1 MHSIIQF
8 THLQMI
14 SIKELLKV
22 HVQKLV
28 ITISHSKIIALKENE
43 FLTKTKRIFYATY
56 VGT

>member
-1 MHSIIQF
+1 
-8 THLQMI
+8 MI